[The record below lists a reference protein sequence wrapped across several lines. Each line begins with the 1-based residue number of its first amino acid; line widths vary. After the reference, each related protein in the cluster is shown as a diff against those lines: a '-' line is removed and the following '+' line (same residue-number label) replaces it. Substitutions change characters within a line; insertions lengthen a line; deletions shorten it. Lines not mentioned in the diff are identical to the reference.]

1 MPATCQCCASTIR
14 RRALSGNLLEASIG
28 DWLEEA
34 AAMLGLLGE
43 RRTLVVGSSMGG
55 WIALVLARQLARAG
69 EIDRL
74 AGLVLIVRLS
84 T

>member
-1 MPATCQCCASTIR
+1 
-14 RRALSGNLLEASIG
+14 
-28 DWLEEA
+28 
-34 AAMLGLLGE
+34 MLGLLGE